1 MRFPAVTSALPI
13 PFRIELTKRE
23 TADESSSLSRILTV
37 VAGSRPLISKPIS
50 FFWSRCARL
59 NISIRR
65 RSGLVCVGY
74 WRSSCGTSIV
84 GGIMRYSLYFQ
95 GAEHHC
101 SARNVSLA
109 HGFYLRRRGG
119 GYPIDSMML
128 VISCQAYRDNGI
140 SFLPISTLYPAGTRN
155 IASTRARMVEIV

>member
-23 TADESSSLSRILTV
+23 TGDESSSLSRILTV

-128 VISCQAYRDNGI
+128 VISCQAYRDNEI
-140 SFLPISTLYPAGTRN
+140 CYLQYRELPLWPRLN
-155 IASTRARMVEIV
+155 IYARRSWMVVEV